1 MDGGLRVVMMSLSL
15 CMIAE
20 KVHSSK
26 VKTSRSWRGL
36 LGDEI
41 GWDGIRVC
49 LGIGWTEA
57 VVMTGLWK

>member
-1 MDGGLRVVMMSLSL
+1 
-15 CMIAE
+15 MIAE